1 MSRAVTKTKSVLLF
15 QREFFSIYAEI
26 TMLRMKPKI
35 YSLSG
40 SQADDEREMIA
51 NTKEFKG
58 ESYGSA
64 PDNTS

>member
-1 MSRAVTKTKSVLLF
+1 
-15 QREFFSIYAEI
+15 
-26 TMLRMKPKI
+26 MLRMKPKI

-64 PDNTS
+64 PDNTSWHKVNIGHVTSLSRLCLCN